1 MIKKILK
8 FEGSWCAPCKA
19 LNKTLSQEEFNDIEI
34 VKIDI
39 DEESNSELIGK
50 YKIRS
55 IPTLIYFK
63 DGIEI
68 NTTVG
73 NISKEQI
80 LGVFTE

>member
-8 FEGSWCAPCKA
+8 FEGSWCSPCKA

-39 DEESNSELIGK
+39 DEESNSELVEQ
-50 YKIRS
+50 YNVRS
-55 IPTLIYFK
+55 IPMLIYFK
-63 DGIEI
+63 DNIEI
-68 NTTVG
+68 GTTIG

-80 LGVFTE
+80 LSKFEN